1 MNNLQ
6 ESVQAALLKDT
17 RTQDAVIEVLNENG
31 VITLSGSVAHSET
44 SEAAESIVNDID
56 GVISI
61 VNEIQVEK
69 SDDNDNLFSVSRK
82 FDEDV
87 IIK

>member
-1 MNNLQ
+1 MKTLR
-6 ESVQAALLKDT
+6 ESVQRALANDP
-17 RTQDAVIEVLNENG
+17 RTQDTVIEVLNKNG

-44 SEAAESIVNDID
+44 SEVAESIVHDID
-56 GVISI
+56 GVVSV

-69 SDDNDNLFSVSRK
+69 SDDNDNLFNVSRK

-87 IIK
+87 ISK